1 MARYF
6 GIAQEYV
13 FRTAKPA
20 SVYTDLIPPR
30 ESIVPDQGWII
41 PDSIANRA
49 YQKKVL
55 GAFRARGNIAFPVEP
70 ENGIGW
76 YLKWVLGSHNKA
88 QQGGTSAWK
97 HTFKSA
103 DAIKSFTGR
112 IGADTDERLLKG
124 CLLNALTLRFAHG
137 AEVRGIAEVLASE
150 ESKAAIGTPTFSELD
165 PFVFSQATVEFA
177 GTAKAI
183 VAEGEVRINNR
194 IPFDRGVLGDRYFPK
209 IKVGKRLVDGR
220 LSLWFDDSTEYDR
233 FLAGTD
239 FKLELLTTGPAI
251 SVTGYN
257 YTLNIIMTKCVYLR
271 DTAPH
276 PDRRELIILDAPFQA
291 FYDPQTSPEI
301 KTEITV
307 ELINEKTDYADPTS

>member
-6 GIAQEYV
+6 GIAQEYT
-13 FRTAKPA
+13 FKTEKLA
-20 SVYTDLIPPR
+20 SVYTNIIR

-41 PDSIANRA
+41 PETVARRA
-49 YQKKVL
+49 FEKKVL
-55 GAFRARGNIAFPVEP
+55 GAFRARGNIEFPVEP

-76 YLKWVLGSHNKA
+76 YLKWALGSVSSA
-88 QQGGTSAWK
+88 QQGGTSAYK

-112 IGADTDERLLKG
+112 VGADTDERVLGG
-124 CLLNALTLRFAHG
+124 CLLNSLALRFSHG
-137 AEVRGIAEVLASE
+137 AEVRGVAEVFAAE
-150 ESKAAIGTPTFSELD
+150 EAKGSIGSPTFSALD

-177 GTAKAI
+177 DTAKAI

-194 IPFDRGVLGDRYFPK
+194 IPFDRGVLGSRYFPK
-209 IKVGKRLVDGR
+209 ILVGKRLVDGR
-220 LSLWFDDSTEYDR
+220 LSLFFDDATEYDR
-233 FLAGTD
+233 FLAGTE

-251 SVTGYN
+251 GATGYN

-276 PDRRELIILDAPFQA
+276 VDRRELIVLDAPFQA
-291 FYDPQTSPEI
+291 FYDNTSA
-301 KTEITV
+301 TEITV
-307 ELINEKTDYADPTS
+307 ELMNEETDYPDPTS